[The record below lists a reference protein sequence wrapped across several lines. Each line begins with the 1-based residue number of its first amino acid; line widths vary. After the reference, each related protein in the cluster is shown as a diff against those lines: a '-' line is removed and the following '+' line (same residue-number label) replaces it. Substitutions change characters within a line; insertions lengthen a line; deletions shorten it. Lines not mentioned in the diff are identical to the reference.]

1 MATLYTTKLSSTSSL
16 VSEKSIERVLDL
28 LTRAPAAKVESLGS
42 AKRGRARSMRRIVK
56 TKNIVAVGISEKITK
71 SKRTGKLALT
81 FYVERKISLKKLRAD
96 STVPR
101 TVPEALS
108 GPQAIPTDVIVLG
121 KIRPEV
127 NAIKNP
133 LQPGNSI
140 GHVDIGAGTLGA
152 VVTKDGAF
160 HILSNSH
167 VLALSGKGKKG
178 DAILYPGE
186 ADGGAMPDNLV
197 AKLSGFKKFVPGTA
211 YVNRVDCAIAKP
223 TPARL
228 ADLVSEIKGLGFPK
242 GTIKPVRGMKIVKV
256 GRTTGKT
263 AGEVRD
269 VHFRF
274 TLDYEGDVGEVGFI
288 DQVLCSRYTND
299 GDSGSLVID
308 KATGRAVGLH
318 FAGANG
324 GSVFSPIDDVLK
336 ALGVKL
342 VTKSIGGPQKK
353 PKRKSSK
360 KSTTK
365 GAPKKKRC
373 GLLLMAD
380 EEEANLARE
389 QHADFLR
396 DLGAHG
402 ITVDEIKR
410 KGEKSYAVVA
420 FFEQKPAD
428 LPDMLKVQSGKK
440 TLEVP
445 LVARVMEKFR
455 PE

>member
-1 MATLYTTKLSSTSSL
+1 MATPSTTKPSSASSA
-16 VSEKSIERVLDL
+16 VSEKSIERVLEL
-28 LTRAPAAKVESLGS
+28 LTRAPAARIESLGS

-56 TKNIVAVGISEKITK
+56 TKNIVAMGISEKITK
-71 SKRTGKLALT
+71 QKRTGQLALT

-96 STVPR
+96 SAVPG

-108 GPQAIPTDVIVLG
+108 GPEAIPTDVVVLG

-140 GHVDIGAGTLGA
+140 GHVDISAGTLGA
-152 VVTKDGAF
+152 VVTKGGAF

-167 VLALSGKGKKG
+167 VLALSGTAKKG
-178 DAILYPGE
+178 DAIIYPGD
-186 ADGGAMPDNLV
+186 ADGGAEPDNLV

-211 YVNRVDCAIAKP
+211 FVNRVDCAIAKP

-228 ADLVSEIKGLGFPK
+228 ADLVSEIKGLGLPK
-242 GTIKPVRGMKIVKV
+242 GTIKPERGMKIVKV

-263 AGEVRD
+263 TGEVRD

-274 TLDYEGDVGEVGFI
+274 TLDYDEVGEVGFI
-288 DQVLCSRYTND
+288 DQVLCTRYTD
-299 GDSGSLVID
+299 GGDSGSLVID

-353 PKRKSSK
+353 PKK
-360 KSTTK
+360 KAPGKPTK
-365 GAPKKKRC
+365 AAPKKKR
-373 GLLLMAD
+373 
-380 EEEANLARE
+380 
-389 QHADFLR
+389 
-396 DLGAHG
+396 
-402 ITVDEIKR
+402 
-410 KGEKSYAVVA
+410 
-420 FFEQKPAD
+420 
-428 LPDMLKVQSGKK
+428 
-440 TLEVP
+440 
-445 LVARVMEKFR
+445 
-455 PE
+455 